1 MFDNVMSL
9 FFGLSYETAI
19 LEACDWDEERAEDV
33 SKIFSRTLSRCMTTG
48 LVNKE
53 DALDRVR
60 EDLYE
65 STNETERNALVELL
79 EESFNNMSLL
89 INSSDEYEN

>member
-33 SKIFSRTLSRCMTTG
+33 AKIFSHTLAKCITSG
-48 LVNKE
+48 LANKE
-53 DALDRVR
+53 DALERVR
-60 EDLYE
+60 ENLYD
-65 STNETERNALVELL
+65 STNETEREALIELL
-79 EESFNNMSLL
+79 KESFSNISLL
-89 INSSDEYEN
+89 INSSDGYEN

>member
-1 MFDNVMSL
+1 MFDNIMSL

-33 SKIFSRTLSRCMTTG
+33 AKIFSRTLSRCITKD

-53 DALDRVR
+53 AALNRVS
-60 EDLYE
+60 EDLYD
-65 STNETERNALVELL
+65 STNETERKALIELL
-79 EESFNNMSLL
+79 EESFNNISLL
-89 INSSDEYEN
+89 INKSGEYEN